1 MTRSFFKGLT
11 IRAVIALILSL
22 GFLFICLFNTNAAK
36 GRREQAQYQKEY
48 GELLLASE
56 YRMLDTEVLKNFQDI
71 RGVLSAYDE
80 TGKLLGYILD
90 VDTQTTTG
98 RIHTQMSISENGEN
112 LLNLRI
118 IHDKEDSIS
127 MSKDEMEELLR
138 QLKGSRIP
146 IAVQQQTAIDVP
158 YQMEYDPLLGLHDGV
173 YYAEAKEAGKDGYLD
188 YCEIE
193 VRGGRIV
200 RANWDGVNKTSQ
212 HSRSEDSI
220 NGDYKVSG
228 KIWAE
233 QAYRLCNRLV
243 VVQDPMKL
251 AMKSDGTTSIID
263 GVTMKISMFV
273 DLVNECI
280 DNSRSRLTKEQYLAN
295 KTASDDP
302 DKKENDAS
310 ETTADTTPETT
321 LTSDQDG
328 ASALDV
334 GNTPAETTA
343 VTYTPTPTKVP
354 SEIGV
359 IGGEDGIVQGN
370 SENILSESVDGIP
383 LSEIRTFIDGIPTAE
398 SEVAAT
404 LGTVNLAY
412 KFMREYLKWVG

>member
-22 GFLFICLFNTNAAK
+22 GFLFICLYNTKAAK
-36 GRREQAQYQKEY
+36 ERREQSEYREEY

-56 YRMLDTEVLKNFQDI
+56 YRMLDTQVLKDFQDI

-90 VDTQTTTG
+90 VNTETTYG
-98 RIHTQMSISENGEN
+98 WIHTQMSISENGEN

-118 IHDKEDSIS
+118 LHDKDNSIS
-127 MSKDEMEELLR
+127 LSKDEMEALLE
-138 QLKGSRIP
+138 QLKGARIP
-146 IAVQQQTAIDVP
+146 ISVQKQTAIDVP

-212 HSRSEDSI
+212 HSRAEDSI

-228 KIWAE
+228 KLWTE

-263 GVTMKISMFV
+263 GVTMKISVFV

-295 KTASDDP
+295 KNASDNS
-302 DKKENDAS
+302 DKKEGDTS
-310 ETTADTTPETT
+310 ETTAQTTPETT
-321 LTSDQDG
+321 ASSDPDG
-328 ASALDV
+328 SSASDI
-334 GNTPAETTA
+334 GNTPAETTMP
-343 VTYTPTPTKVP
+343 TYTPTPTKVP

-359 IGGEDGIVQGN
+359 IGGEDGIVQGD

-398 SEVAAT
+398 NEVAAT
-404 LGTVNLAY
+404 LSTVNLAY
-412 KFMREYLKWVG
+412 KFMREYLNWVG